1 MQGQRLAHYEVRT
14 RLGRGGMGEVWKA
27 WDPRL
32 ERTVAI
38 KILNASSDAAAAGTL
53 AEARTASK
61 LNHPNICTVYEVG
74 TDAGRS
80 FIVME
85 LVEGRPISELIPS
98 DGLSADAVIRYG
110 IQIAEALEHAHESGV
125 VHRDLKG
132 ANVVVTADGR
142 LKLIDFGIA
151 TSRSA
156 VTADDFTRE
165 QPASSGGAVGTLAYM
180 APEVLKGGD
189 ATPRSDIWS
198 LGVLLYEMAAGQS
211 PFIGTTQTDVVA
223 AIVKETQAPLPERV
237 PLGLRSVIQRCLLKE
252 PARRYAHAGS
262 VQSALEAIASTTGVA
277 PIADRGGAGPWSKT
291 RMVGAAA
298 VLVAAGLAYWL
309 GFPGAASGEP
319 GLRLANAARVTGAGG
334 DESVPSLSSDG
345 RMLAYEATTTEGGQP
360 DIWVM
365 QVGSGAPINRTADA
379 TVADSAPVWAPD
391 DGQIAFHSTRDGGGY
406 YVMPSLGG
414 TARRMIDARSPGR
427 PQWSPN
433 GAELAGVVQEDDRR
447 LIEIVSLQTGAR
459 RSIPLTTSERRHDLS
474 WSPDG
479 RFFAIVEAISDE
491 AETGALLVISA
502 TDGRAQSIT
511 DSRFAVWAPSW
522 SRDSRTLYFVSNR
535 DGSMDLWEQRVS
547 DDGSASGVAAR
558 VTTGVG
564 MRFAALSGD
573 GSRVAYSQG
582 NRVANLWRV
591 PLRKERLAT
600 WSDAEQLTHDQAFA
614 ELFALSRDGEHLYFS
629 SDRSGNQELW
639 AMPAGGG
646 EIRQLTFEPT
656 PDWAGSVNPDG
667 TEVAFYSFRSGNRDI
682 WVMPTAGGVA
692 RQLTTDPSSDLLP
705 SWSPDGE
712 TIAFMSTRSGQA
724 NIWTVPARGGDAT
737 PLTTGTESGIFA
749 KWSPN
754 NTWLYYHIGDMQ
766 GVPVLAR
773 RRWGGG
779 PPERLSQWSRLV
791 GWSVAD
797 SSKAY
802 VEERVPGGSIVWEA
816 DADGAGLPR
825 RRQLTASGGFLGGG
839 KIGSLPGPGPSTDG
853 RFLYFSWREHIGDI
867 WVMDVV
873 GGFSRGGS

>member
-1 MQGQRLAHYEVRT
+1 
-14 RLGRGGMGEVWKA
+14 MGEVWKA

-38 KILNASSDAAAAGTL
+38 KILSAPSDAVAAGTL
-53 AEARTASK
+53 AEARAASK

-74 TDAGRS
+74 TAAGRS

-98 DGLSADAVIRYG
+98 DGLSADTVIRYG

-132 ANVVVTADGR
+132 ANVMVTAEGR

-151 TSRSA
+151 TTLAA
-156 VTADDFTRE
+156 VTGDDVTRE

-198 LGVLLYEMAAGQS
+198 LGVLLYEMAAGQG

-237 PLGLRSVIQRCLLKE
+237 PPALRSVIQRCLLKE

-277 PIADRGGAGPWSKT
+277 PVVGHGGAGPWSKT
-291 RMVGAAA
+291 RMVG
-298 VLVAAGLAYWL
+298 VAALIVAVGLTYWL
-309 GFPGAASGEP
+309 GFTGAASDGP

-334 DESVPSLSSDG
+334 DESAPSLSRDG
-345 RMLAYEATTTEGGQP
+345 RMLAYQATTAEGGQP

-365 QVGSGAPINRTADA
+365 QVGSGAPINRTAD
-379 TVADSAPVWAPD
+379 TTEADRAPVWAPD
-391 DGQIAFHSTRDGGGY
+391 DSAIAFHSTRDGGGY
-406 YVMPSLGG
+406 YVMPALGG
-414 TARRMIDARSPGR
+414 PARRVIDSPSQGR
-427 PQWSPN
+427 PQWSPD
-433 GAELAGVVQEDDRR
+433 GSELAGVVQDGDRR
-447 LIEIVSLQTGAR
+447 QIEIVSLQTGAK
-459 RSIPLTTSERRHDLS
+459 RSIPLTHSTRRFDLS

-479 RFFAIVEAISDE
+479 RFFAIVDAISDE
-491 AETGALLVISA
+491 GEIGDLLVISA
-502 TDGRAQSIT
+502 TDGRDHSIA
-511 DSRFAVWAPSW
+511 DGRFAVWAPSW

-535 DGSMDLWEQRVS
+535 DGNMDLWEQRVS
-547 DDGSASGVAAR
+547 GDGSALGVAAR
-558 VTTGVG
+558 VTNGVG

-591 PLRKERLAT
+591 PLGKGRPAT
-600 WSDAEQLTHDQAFA
+600 WADAEQLTHDQAFA
-614 ELFALSRDGEHLYFS
+614 ELFALSPDGQQLYFS

-656 PDWAGSVNPDG
+656 PDWAGSVSPDG
-667 TEVAFYSFRSGNRDI
+667 AQLAFYSFRSGNRDI

-692 RQLTTDPSSDLLP
+692 RQLTTDRANDLLP

-712 TIAFMSTRSGQA
+712 TIAFMSTRSGQQ
-724 NIWTVPARGGDAT
+724 NIWTMPAGGGDAT
-737 PLTTGTESGIFA
+737 PLTMGMESGFFA
-749 KWSPN
+749 RWSPDSK
-754 NTWLYYHIGDMQ
+754 WLYYLTGDMQ
-766 GVPVLAR
+766 GHLATLAR
-773 RRWGGG
+773 RTRRGGSQ
-779 PPERLSQWSRLV
+779 ELLSRWSRLV
-791 GWSVAD
+791 GWSVID
-797 SSKAY
+797 RSTVF
-802 VEERVPGGSIVWEA
+802 VEKRVPGGSIVWEA
-816 DADGAGLPR
+816 DADGADLPPI
-825 RRQLTASGGFLGGG
+825 RQITASGGFLGGG
-839 KIGSLPGPGPSTDG
+839 KIGSLPGPGPVTDG
-853 RFLYFSWREHIGDI
+853 RFLYFSWREHVGDI

-873 GGFSRGGS
+873 GGRGGK

>member
-1 MQGQRLAHYEVRT
+1 MEGQRLALYEVQS

-38 KILNASSDAAAAGTL
+38 KILNAPSDAAAAGTL

-98 DGLSADAVIRYG
+98 DGLAADTVIRYG

-132 ANVVVTADGR
+132 ANVMVTAEGR

-151 TSRSA
+151 TSLAA
-156 VTADDFTRE
+156 VTADDVTRE

-180 APEVLKGGD
+180 APEVLKGD
-189 ATPRSDIWS
+189 AATPRSDIWS

-211 PFIGTTQTDVVA
+211 PFIGATQTDVVA

-237 PLGLRSVIQRCLLKE
+237 PPALRSVIQRCLLKE

-277 PIADRGGAGPWSKT
+277 PIVDRGGAGQWSSWSKT

-298 VLVAAGLAYWL
+298 VIAAAGLTYWL
-309 GFPGAASGEP
+309 GFSGAAPDGP
-319 GLRLANAARVTGAGG
+319 GLRLENAARVTGAGG
-334 DESVPSLSSDG
+334 DESAPSLSRDG
-345 RMLAYEATTTEGGQP
+345 RMLAYEATTAEGGQP

-379 TVADSAPVWAPD
+379 TAADTSPVWAPD
-391 DGQIAFHSTRDGGGY
+391 DSQIAFHSTRDGGGY

-414 TARRMIDARSPGR
+414 PARRMIDSPSQGR
-427 PQWSPN
+427 PQWSAD
-433 GAELAGVVQEDDRR
+433 GSELAGVVQDGNERR
-447 LIEIVSLQTGAR
+447 IDIVFLQTGAK
-459 RSIPLTTSERRHDLS
+459 RSIPLTHSTRRFDLS

-479 RFFAIVEAISDE
+479 RFFAIVDAVSDE
-491 AETGALLVISA
+491 GDTGDLLVISA
-502 TDGRAQSIT
+502 TDGRDHSMT
-511 DSRFAVWAPSW
+511 DGRFAVWAPSW

-535 DGSMDLWEQRVS
+535 GGSMDLWEQQVS
-547 DDGSASGVAAR
+547 GDGSALGAAAR
-558 VTTGVG
+558 VTNGVG

-591 PLRKERLAT
+591 PMGNGRPAT
-600 WSDAEQLTHDQAFA
+600 WADAEQLTHDQAFA
-614 ELFALSRDGEHLYFS
+614 ELFALSPDGTHLYFS
-629 SDRSGNQELW
+629 SDRGGNQELW

-656 PDWAGSVNPDG
+656 PDWAGSVSPDG
-667 TEVAFYSFRSGNRDI
+667 AEVAFYSFRSGNRDI

-692 RQLTTDPSSDLLP
+692 RQLTTDPASDLLP

-712 TIAFMSTRSGQA
+712 TIAFMSTRAGQP
-724 NIWTVPARGGDAT
+724 NIWTMPARGGDAT
-737 PLTTGTESGIFA
+737 PLTTGAEAGFFA
-749 KWSPN
+749 KWSPDGK
-754 NTWLYYHIGDMQ
+754 WLYYLTGDMQ
-766 GVPVLAR
+766 GVPALER
-773 RRWGGG
+773 RPRRGG
-779 PPERLSQWSRLV
+779 PREVLSRWFRLV
-791 GWSVAD
+791 GWSAD
-797 SSKAY
+797 GSKAY
-802 VEERVPGGSIVWEA
+802 VEERDQGGSIVWEA
-816 DADGAGLPR
+816 DADGEDLPPI
-825 RRQLTASGGFLGGG
+825 RQLTASGGFLGGG
-839 KIGSLPGPGPSTDG
+839 KVGSIPGPGPTTDG
-853 RFLYFSWREHIGDI
+853 RFFYFSWREHVGDI

-873 GGFSRGGS
+873 GRRGAR

>member
-1 MQGQRLAHYEVRT
+1 MQGQRLAHYEVQS

-38 KILNASSDAAAAGTL
+38 KILNAPSDAAAAGTL
-53 AEARTASK
+53 AEARAASK

-98 DGLSADAVIRYG
+98 DGLSADTVIRYG
-110 IQIAEALEHAHESGV
+110 IQIAEALEHAHESGI

-132 ANVVVTADGR
+132 ANVMVTAEGR

-151 TSRSA
+151 TSLAA
-156 VTADDFTRE
+156 VTADDVTRE

-223 AIVKETQAPLPERV
+223 AIVKETPAPLPERV
-237 PLGLRSVIQRCLLKE
+237 PPALRSVIQRCLLKE

-277 PIADRGGAGPWSKT
+277 PIADRSGAGPWSTT

-298 VLVAAGLAYWL
+298 VIVAAGLTYWL
-309 GFPGAASGEP
+309 GFSDAASDGP
-319 GLRLANAARVTGAGG
+319 GLRLENAARVTGAGG
-334 DESVPSLSSDG
+334 DESAPSLSRDG
-345 RMLAYEATTTEGGQP
+345 RMLAYQATTADGGQP

-365 QVGSGAPINRTADA
+365 QVGSGVPINRTADTA
-379 TVADSAPVWAPD
+379 EADRAPVWAPD
-391 DGQIAFHSTRDGGGY
+391 DSAIAFHSTRDGGGY
-406 YVMPSLGG
+406 YVMPALGG
-414 TARRMIDARSPGR
+414 PARRVIDSPSQGR
-427 PQWSPN
+427 PQWSAD
-433 GAELAGVVQEDDRR
+433 GSELAGVVQDGDRR
-447 LIEIVSLQTGAR
+447 QIEIVSLQTGAK
-459 RSIPLTTSERRHDLS
+459 RSIPLTHSTRRFDLS

-479 RFFAIVEAISDE
+479 RFFAIVDGISDE
-491 AETGALLVISA
+491 SETGNLLVISA
-502 TDGRAQSIT
+502 TDGRDHSIT
-511 DSRFAVWAPSW
+511 DGRFAVWAPSW
-522 SRDSRTLYFVSNR
+522 SRDSGTLYFVSNR
-535 DGSMDLWEQRVS
+535 DGNMDLWEQRIS
-547 DDGSASGVAAR
+547 GDGSALGAAAR
-558 VTTGVG
+558 VTNGVG

-591 PLRKERLAT
+591 PLGKGRPAT

-614 ELFALSRDGEHLYFS
+614 ELFALSPDGQQLYFS

-639 AMPAGGG
+639 AMQAAGG

-656 PDWAGSVNPDG
+656 PDWAGSVSPDG
-667 TEVAFYSFRSGNRDI
+667 EHLAFYSFRSGNRDI

-692 RQLTTDPSSDLLP
+692 RQLTTDPANDLLP

-712 TIAFMSTRSGQA
+712 TIAFMSTRSGRQ
-724 NIWTVPARGGDAT
+724 NIWTMPARGGDAT
-737 PLTTGTESGIFA
+737 PLTTGVESGFFA
-749 KWSPN
+749 RWSPDSQ
-754 NTWLYYHIGDMQ
+754 WLYYLTGDMQ
-766 GVPVLAR
+766 GNAATLAR
-773 RRWGGG
+773 RPRRGGSQ
-779 PPERLSQWSRLV
+779 ELLSRWSRLV
-791 GWSVAD
+791 GWPVVER
-797 SSKAY
+797 SKVY
-802 VEERVPGGSIVWEA
+802 VEQRVPGGSIVWEA
-816 DADGAGLPR
+816 DADGADLPPI
-825 RRQLTASGGFLGGG
+825 RQLTASGGFLGGG
-839 KIGSLPGPGPSTDG
+839 KIGSLPGPGPATDG
-853 RFLYFSWREHIGDI
+853 RFLYFSWREHVGDI

-873 GGFSRGGS
+873 GSGGGR